1 MESFITIITT
11 IFYAFKVVI
20 HLTVI
25 LCPVLPDHLFSF
37 LFIFCKML
45 QCWDTSVRRHQL
57 VLHSSRAGKHPA
69 PALTDSPAD
78 LKY

>member
-25 LCPVLPDHLFSF
+25 LCPVLPDHLF
-37 LFIFCKML
+37 IFCKML
-45 QCWDTSVRRHQL
+45 QCWDTSFRRHQL